1 LVAITVKQARAGMSW
16 LVEEWQQLRDTAPH
30 DNDPAREEQFA
41 HRLSE
46 WVSWDMQLWIRGQYQ
61 NCVMG
66 DSGTMCP
73 ADAPLCCGGCARK
86 RMAMAQK

>member
-1 LVAITVKQARAGMSW
+1 LVTIEQARIGMDW
-16 LVEEWQQLRDTAPH
+16 LVDEWRDLRDTSPE

-41 HRLSE
+41 HRLSS
-46 WVSWDMQLWIRGQYQ
+46 WVDWDMQLWIHGAYQ

-66 DSGTMCP
+66 DSGMCP
-73 ADAPLCCGGCARK
+73 TDAPLCCGGCARK